1 MYLKE
6 GAFEEKENGK
16 MGKQKTEK
24 EEEIQMKEIYIK
36 IKEPKRKFI
45 RRPMVQLDMTGK
57 QFDKIVERFK

>member
-36 IKEPKRKFI
+36 IKEPKKSFHNY
-45 RRPMVQLDMTGK
+45 TCTH
-57 QFDKIVERFK
+57 IVCLCMFASWLTRN